1 MIFLKTGSTWTL
13 FSTYMSILKLV
24 IFSFDIEK
32 NFVGDYKNKQ
42 ELEMELSIK
51 IIKMRF
57 S

>member
-1 MIFLKTGSTWTL
+1 
-13 FSTYMSILKLV
+13 MSILKLV